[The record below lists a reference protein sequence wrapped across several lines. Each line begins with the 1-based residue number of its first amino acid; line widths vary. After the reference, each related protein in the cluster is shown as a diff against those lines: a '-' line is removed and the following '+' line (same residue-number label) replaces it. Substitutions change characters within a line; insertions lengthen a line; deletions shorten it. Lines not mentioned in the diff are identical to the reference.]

1 MADAGKIHVVD
12 DDPSI
17 RHSLTL
23 LIEGAGRPVAA
34 FASGAA
40 FFAGFDPADAACIVL
55 DVRLPDMDGIAIL
68 RRLRQANPPP
78 PVLIIT
84 GHGDVPLAV
93 KAMKAGAADFIEKPF
108 NGETILARIEAV
120 LTTPSAV
127 AAGRDR
133 RADEAAAR
141 LAALTP
147 REREVLEKLVI
158 GQPNKVIAY
167 ELGISPRTVENH
179 RARVMEKTGAGSLSH
194 LVRMAMAAGIDP
206 DAPREIV

>member
-1 MADAGKIHVVD
+1 MSDADKIYVVD
-12 DDPSI
+12 DDQSI

-23 LIEGAGRPVAA
+23 LIEGIGRRIVT

-40 FFAGFDPADAACIVL
+40 FFAGFDPSDAACIVL
-55 DVRLPDMDGIAIL
+55 DVRLPDMDGISIL
-68 RRLRQANPPP
+68 QRLQKIDRPP

-108 NGETILARIEAV
+108 NGETILERIETA
-120 LTTPSAV
+120 LTAPPPNVAV
-127 AAGRDR
+127 ASDR
-133 RADEAAAR
+133 RLDEVAAR
-141 LAALTP
+141 LRQLTP

-158 GQPNKVIAY
+158 GQPNKIIAY

-179 RARVMEKTGAGSLSH
+179 RARVMEKTQAKSLSH
-194 LVRMAMAAGIDP
+194 LVRMAMAAGINP
-206 DAPREIV
+206 DAP

>member
-1 MADAGKIHVVD
+1 MSDADKIYVVD
-12 DDPSI
+12 DDQSI

-23 LIEGAGRPVAA
+23 LIEGIGRQIAT

-40 FFAGFDPADAACIVL
+40 FFAGFDPSDAACIVL
-55 DVRLPDMDGIAIL
+55 DVRLPDMDGITIL
-68 RRLRQANPPP
+68 QRLQKTDRPP

-108 NGETILARIEAV
+108 NGETILERIEAALAAPPPNV
-120 LTTPSAV
+120 AV
-127 AAGRDR
+127 VSDR
-133 RADEAAAR
+133 RTDEATER
-141 LAALTP
+141 LQQLTP

-158 GQPNKVIAY
+158 GQPNKIIAY

-179 RARVMEKTGAGSLSH
+179 RARVMEKTQAKSLSH
-194 LVRMAMAAGIDP
+194 LVRMAMAAGINP
-206 DAPREIV
+206 DMS